1 MRVRWRSAKEK
12 TPPTHEAGGERVN
25 SRMRAHLFTAS
36 MPQSLS
42 ALSPSPRCYA
52 VIPCAGVGSRAAV
65 GGPKQYQPV
74 AGQAVVW
81 HTLNAFLAVPQLQAI
96 AVVVAPGDDFFTR
109 PDQPALPVA
118 DMADR
123 VQVTPRGGATR
134 AHSVFNGLAHLR
146 EQGAND
152 HDWVLVHDAARCL
165 ITPVQIN
172 ALLAAC
178 QHDPVGGLLA
188 LPLPDTLKQADEH
201 GRVAATVP
209 RADKWLAQ
217 TPQMFRLG
225 DLHRALAA
233 AEPTGFAHITDEA
246 SAMEAIGLRPL
257 LVPGS
262 AENFKLTYPPDFAL
276 AESILK
282 GRTA

>member
-1 MRVRWRSAKEK
+1 M
-12 TPPTHEAGGERVN
+12 N
-25 SRMRAHLFTAS
+25 SRMQAHPSTAA
-36 MPQSLS
+36 MPQS
-42 ALSPSPRCYA
+42 APSSGHLPRCYA
-52 VIPCAGVGSRAAV
+52 VIPCAGVGARAGV

-81 HTLNAFLAVPQLQAI
+81 HTLNAFLAVPQVQAV
-96 AVVVAPGDDFFTR
+96 AVVVAPGDDFFR
-109 PDQPALPVA
+109 QIEPIDLPGA
-118 DMADR
+118 PMAHR
-123 VQVTPRGGATR
+123 VQVAPCGGATR
-134 AHSVFNGLAHLR
+134 AHSVFNGLAWLR
-146 EQGAND
+146 EQGATE

-165 ITPVQIN
+165 VTPAQIS
-172 ALLAAC
+172 ALMAAC

-188 LPLPDTLKQADEH
+188 LPLPDTLKQADAH

-233 AEPTGFAHITDEA
+233 AEPSGFAHITDEA
-246 SAMEAIGLRPL
+246 SAIEAQGLRPL

>member
-1 MRVRWRSAKEK
+1 
-12 TPPTHEAGGERVN
+12 
-25 SRMRAHLFTAS
+25 
-36 MPQSLS
+36 MPQSPT
-42 ALSPSPRCYA
+42 ALNPPPRCHV
-52 VIPCAGVGSRAAV
+52 VIPCAGVGARAGV

-74 AGQAVVW
+74 AGLAVVQ
-81 HTLNAFLAVPQLQAI
+81 HTLDAFLAVPEVAGI
-96 AVVVAPGDDFFTR
+96 ALVVAPSDDFWR
-109 PDQPALPVA
+109 QPPSG
-118 DMADR
+118 R
-123 VQVTPRGGATR
+123 VHVVPRGGSTR
-134 AHSVFNGLAHLR
+134 AHSVFNGLAWLR
-146 EQGAND
+146 EHGAAEG
-152 HDWVLVHDAARCL
+152 DWVLVHDAARCL
-165 ITPVQIN
+165 VTPAQIQ
-172 ALLAAC
+172 ALMVAC
-178 QHDPVGGLLA
+178 LHDPVGGLLA
-188 LPLPDTLKQADEH
+188 LPLPDTLKQADEQ

-233 AEPTGFAHITDEA
+233 AEPGGFAHITDEA
-246 SAMEAIGLRPL
+246 SAMEALGLRPL